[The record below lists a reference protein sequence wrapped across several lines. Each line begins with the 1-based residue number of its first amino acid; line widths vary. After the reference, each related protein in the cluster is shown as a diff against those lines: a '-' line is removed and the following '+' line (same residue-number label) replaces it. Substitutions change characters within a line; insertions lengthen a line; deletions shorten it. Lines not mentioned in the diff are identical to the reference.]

1 MFKCVQLLNVCIG
14 AVSPKPFKVGSKF
27 DDGFGYLFCK
37 WMLLF
42 LFLENLFGSMC
53 QIFRLFLVYGH
64 AWKNVGTRE
73 RKFVDVMISFM
84 PSGHSWKEL

>member
-27 DDGFGYLFCK
+27 DDGFNYLFCK
-37 WMLLF
+37 QMIFF

-53 QIFRLFLVYGH
+53 QIF
-64 AWKNVGTRE
+64 
-73 RKFVDVMISFM
+73 
-84 PSGHSWKEL
+84 